1 MEIHMDID
9 SDMAVSKKMG
19 GSFNR
24 GLGMEIHMDIDSDM
38 AVSKKMGDPLTE
50 V

>member
-1 MEIHMDID
+1 MEIDMDID
-9 SDMAVSKKMG
+9 SDVALSEKIG

-38 AVSKKMGDPLTE
+38 AVSKKWGIL
-50 V
+50 